1 MENRK
6 IKRRGYYSE
15 IITGTA
21 THPVRPEVALL
32 NAAPKRVKLLWQV
45 LTEHHSARVQELKD
59 HEKYNFLG
67 EAKRWITFPQD
78 RSIVFPAETFAPNVQ
93 KEQNVKP
100 KELPRNVEIER
111 LRRSYRNLKIEDVLE
126 EDGISPKEMLP
137 PAVVLSLLSH
147 EQIYGLFATAS
158 ILPLEIFDD
167 EEYDCRTT
175 EDWISLSIID
185 GVRYPL
191 PAEVFVQ
198 KYRETDE
205 VARIDDEAL
214 NHLYKWYDAA
224 VTYYDYKHKL
234 WSVLTLDGL
243 KRKFLLPR
251 IYIRFYAENPRVFAK
266 RLATAIEHRKIADA
280 SIKYN
285 FYLDCMQ
292 MDGMLTL
299 NEKQKE
305 AIVRLTLNGIRI
317 KFPETRVS
325 ALINEISLD
334 YQRTMCDLMWRKM
347 IQWNPE
353 MFKFIAWTPSVE
365 EIRVPDKGKIDTGM
379 ENFMKVQKFIHWVT
393 LYVQEE
399 VYQAMACIVARCIQ
413 LSTMNLFGVNYGK
426 LITLSE
432 FEEMHSQS
440 TVSVVK
446 YLKEPWLEKIA
457 QSVRMCLRDI
467 GKGWFDLK
475 QKVPGVYDVMKLKR
489 FMNLT
494 TLRMQYALRVLVEN
508 SITLYGNTLEGPALC
523 LLDVEETFVWG
534 NNLVDSQFKSVY
546 NPIFTVDLQMDGNKA
561 YYSVDPDQF
570 GETIITLYD
579 NALTLCHQIRQIN
592 PFLLPALKFP
602 PDLFLSS
609 VGLLEGYVCQIRD
622 RLKIAYQKCSM
633 ILKAYVKEYTAY
645 LDFYNL
651 KVAEYIQKFKD
662 EEHNTAEIKE
672 EITFHKTMI
681 SNLDFTLPKRI
692 SIGPFNVNVRPLKNF
707 LMGKREEC
715 ATGLLVMF
723 TERLRAEVDNI
734 LEEYTQIRYKLK
746 EVPQSIEHIFEIRD
760 WMETIPLRV
769 QDLQEKMEILKLD
782 FDILDSFYWNL
793 SDEDFE
799 AKWLV
804 IGSPLQIENEIDE
817 TNERFVEEQD
827 KFYKI
832 QIQDEVLLL
841 ERIDTLVGNVSNIG
855 LQTDINR
862 VHETAL
868 DVKRV
873 WKGMTDCREMGLLL
887 NERQKLFGMKVVPFE
902 HLHKLMREFEPY
914 RSLWV
919 TASDWLRWYEVW
931 MDNPLINV
939 DGSQIE
945 SHVMDMY
952 RVITR
957 GVRTFQE
964 FPKVQAIATT
974 IRDQIDEF
982 KPYIGLIQALRNP
995 GMKDRHF
1002 DQLSA
1007 QTGIQMALTP
1017 SMTFKTLLFLGIEE
1031 FEELVK
1037 TVADTAAKEYATER
1051 TLNKMIIEWETIVME
1066 ILPYKATGTYI
1077 MKVTEETLMLLDNH
1091 ILNVQQLAFSPL
1103 KTVFEDEINEWE
1115 EKLKLTQEVLILW
1128 IEVQRD
1134 WMYLEPIFTSE
1145 DITVQLPV
1153 EARRYNAME
1162 RNWRRIMKNAKD
1174 NPYIIK
1180 ICPDSNLLEGL
1191 QECKSLLEM
1200 VQKGLSDYLEVKRKV
1215 FPRFY
1220 FLSDEELLEI
1230 LAQAKNVYA
1239 VQPHL
1244 RKCFENI
1251 QQVKF
1256 ESDLEI
1262 TRMYS
1267 AEGEEVIFRPSMYPV
1282 RSVEYWLGDLE
1293 NVMRNTI
1300 REIIRE
1306 ALRMIDSIS
1315 RKTWVYMWP
1324 GQITLCCGQTYW
1336 TAHVE
1341 NGILRNNLRGYYEEL
1356 LEHLDDLR
1364 DLVRAPQTDV
1374 QRLMLEAVITVEVH
1388 ARDVLHRLIEEKVS
1402 NVNDFDWISQ
1412 LRYYWVDDSEL
1423 KVRAVNAEFSYG
1435 YEYLGNTG
1443 RLVITPLTDR
1453 CYLTLTG
1460 ALHLKFGGAPAGPAG
1475 TGKTETTKD
1484 LAKAFAIQCV
1494 VFNCSD
1500 QLDFMSMGKF
1510 FKGLASAG
1518 AWACFD
1524 EFNRIDIEVL
1534 SVIAQQITT
1543 IQQAQQMRVETF
1555 VFEGDEIVLKP
1566 SCAVFITMN
1575 PGYAGRTE
1583 LPDNLKALFR
1593 PVAMMV
1599 PDYALIAEISL
1610 FSYGFT
1616 DAKTLAGKITT
1627 TFKLS
1632 SEQLSTQDHYDFGM
1646 RAVKTVI
1653 AVAGNLKR
1661 EQKDLNEQQICLRAL
1676 RDVNV
1681 PKFLKDD
1688 LTLFNGIVSDLFPLL
1703 EEKHVD
1709 YGILEAEIRA
1719 SIRKMGMEEI
1729 DEFVKKVIQLYETT
1743 VVRHGL
1749 MLVGPTGSAKTKCYE
1764 VLQQACTKLKGQPQ
1778 PSGKPFTRVLTHVL
1792 NPKSITMGQLYGE
1805 YDLNT
1810 REWTDGIFSTLLRAG
1825 IATDDD
1831 NKRWYIFD
1839 GPVDALWIEN
1849 MNTVLDDNKKLCLS
1863 SGEIMKILPTMTMMF
1878 EVADLRVASPATV
1891 SRCGMVYLE
1900 PEGLGLE
1907 PLVNCWLKS
1916 LPKNMTDHVD
1926 GIAELTGHY
1935 LLPGLQVLRSSL
1947 HEIVS
1952 TVDSGMVQSYI
1963 NLMNFRIGPMAGRDG
1978 RPPPAAPFQQLIP
1991 TLLSPW
1997 AAFAAVWSLGAS
2009 SDYNSRCIFSE
2020 WIRQVQKDKQHSLP
2034 FPKDGLVFDYRLH
2047 DGGFTDPI
2055 ESHEPVAP
2063 KWYKWLDDIPSITIT
2078 PEMKFA
2084 DIEVPTMDSVRSA
2097 TLVGYLLINNSN
2109 ALCIGPTGSGKTLA
2123 ISTKLSRNM
2132 PKKFICDFIT
2142 FSARTTANQTQ
2153 DLIDEKLTKR
2163 RKDVYGPPLLR
2174 KQVFFIDDLNMP
2186 ALDTYGAQPPIELIR
2201 QFMDFEGWY
2210 DRKEIGSFRRIEDV
2224 NFVGAMGPPGGGR
2237 NPVTAR
2243 LLRHFHFIAFP
2254 EMEDDAKRHIFG
2266 TILNSWLSK
2275 TLFANMLDIF
2285 LGTTLNLYT
2294 TICKELLPTPHKSH
2308 YTFNLRDLSK
2318 VFQGM
2323 LMMNPQKIEMREN
2336 LLRLW
2341 YHENVRVF
2349 SDRLINDTDRTWFDD
2364 LLRET
2369 MRKKFEIDP
2378 QMVVGETMLFY
2389 SDFCAANKEYEQITD
2404 MKKMDH
2410 MLNEFLE
2417 DYNATTTSPMK
2428 LVLFQ
2433 DAIDHICRINRILR
2447 QPRGNALL
2455 LGMGGS
2461 GRQSLTRLAAHIQ
2474 DYNCFQIELSGAYT
2488 THDWRDDIKHSM
2500 MKAGVQAQLMVFL
2513 FSDTQIKDDSMLED
2527 LNSVLNN
2534 GDVPNIYQM
2543 DEMERIYHSMRGQV
2557 QEAGLQINR
2566 SNLFSAYVKTVR
2578 NNLHV
2583 VITMS
2588 PIGEVFRARI
2598 RQFPALVNCCTID
2611 WFCPWPA
2618 AALQSVAMRFLAD
2631 IKDES
2636 INADILRSIVKLC
2649 EYMQSSVIEASDLY
2663 LKELNRH
2670 NYVTPTSYLELLS
2683 NYGNLLGKKKTELKS
2698 AEHRLSAGL
2707 DKLASAEVEVKKMQ
2721 ELLASMKP
2729 KLERAAEA
2737 TAKMIERIT
2746 HDTIEAEKTRAG
2758 AKEQEAIAGKLKIQ
2772 NQMIR
2777 DEAEADLSEARPML
2791 IAAEKSLKAL
2801 NRNDITEVKAMKRPP
2816 VGVLL
2821 VIETVCIINNVKPV
2835 KVDTGTYG
2843 KGAVKLDYWGP
2854 GSQMLADPGHFLYT
2868 MENYDKENLTE
2879 EMINK
2884 LKVYIEDPNFQP
2896 SKIEYVSKA
2905 CYSLCLWVHAMYNYY
2920 FVNQKVKP
2928 KMEALA
2934 KAEEALVETERT
2946 LLAAIQRLQ
2955 EVEAGVE
2962 KLRNLLREEE
2972 EKKAELERQKQLCED
2987 RMGRAV
2993 RLIDG
2998 LAGEQIRWKSTVVE
3012 LNTSLH
3018 NAIGDILLASGAI
3031 AYLTPFTDKYR
3042 DSLLTSWQKLLEG
3055 VPHTP
3060 GSDPV
3065 STLGDQVEIRRWQIE
3080 GLPRDML
3087 SVENAVLAMHSNR
3100 WPLFID
3106 PQAQANKWIRSMYK
3120 ESGISVAKM
3129 SDKDILRVLETC
3141 VRFGRVCLIENVGI
3155 ELEAGLDPI
3164 LLRSLFEHGGQ
3175 WCVKIGETIVP
3186 YSPDFRLFLTTRLS
3200 NPHYTPDVSVK
3211 ILLVNFALTTT
3222 GLEDQVLSLVV
3233 IQERP
3238 DLEQTRNALIV
3249 SNAEM
3254 RRELKEIE
3262 DRILYRLSVSEGSAV
3277 DDMDLILTLEASKV
3291 KSEEIKIKMKE
3302 AEITQADIEV
3312 TRSMYIP
3319 VAVRGQLLFFCL
3331 SDLQHIDTMYQY
3343 SLEWFVDI
3351 FNHSIAATAKS
3362 NDIQERVQN
3371 INRNFTFSLFSNV
3384 CRSLFERHK
3393 LHFAFLVCARIRI
3406 HGNLIDH
3413 TEWRHFLAGPEPYE
3427 EGPNPSPDWITPRCW
3442 KEIQA
3447 LENLS
3452 KFNEFVESFKHA
3464 MSQFKAVFDAQEAH
3478 LAPFPEPWQT
3488 KLDDFQ
3494 KMLVLK
3500 CLRPDKVTNAMQSY
3514 LAKHLGREF
3523 VEPQTTE
3530 LSAVYSESSP
3540 TTPIVFILSTGTDP
3554 AAELYKFADR
3564 LKMGNKLHP
3573 ISLGQGQGPRAEA
3586 MLKFA
3591 SEHGYWCF
3599 FQNCHL
3605 APSWM
3610 PDMESV
3616 VEALSRAKNHRDF
3629 RLWLTSAPSPDFPVS
3644 ILQNS
3649 TKMTIEP
3656 PRGIK
3661 ANMFRAYLTQVI
3673 EMTAFLQSEHPK
3685 AAQFKWLVFSLCL
3698 FHSVLLERRKFGPL
3712 GFNIP
3717 YEFTDGDLTI
3727 CISQLHMFL
3736 LEYDTVPFKVLTY
3749 TAGHINYGGR
3759 ITDDWDRRC
3768 VLTILQDFYRP
3779 QILSP
3784 TYVFDEEKHY
3794 YQLVETATFDEYI
3807 EYIKTFPL
3815 NDEPSMFG
3823 MHPNADISF
3832 AQAETYTCLDTLLA
3846 LQPRQIGVAGASAEE
3861 VTTQLAED
3869 MLSEIPQIFDL
3880 FTLQT
3885 KYPVL
3890 YEESFNT
3897 VLLQEAIRYNGLLHV
3912 VKTTLMDLLKALKGL
3927 VVMSGQLETLFT
3939 SLYNNRIPQI
3949 WQDKGYP
3956 SLKPLGS
3963 WFLDLKD
3970 RIAFLKSWEED
3981 GIPAAF
3987 WISGFYFP
3995 QAFLTGTLQ
4004 NFARK
4009 HIVSIDTI
4017 NFSFKVLQTRPMRRP
4032 NDGCVVY
4039 GLFLE
4044 GCRWGGHYLDESLPK
4059 ELYTNMPPIL
4069 LLPEVHHKEP
4079 EGIYSCPVYKTTN
4092 RAGTLSTTG
4101 HSTNFVLTMEIPSH
4115 KPQAH
4120 WIKRG
4125 VALFCALDY

>member
-1 MENRK
+1 M
-6 IKRRGYYSE
+6 
-15 IITGTA
+15 A
-21 THPVRPEVALL
+21 
-32 NAAPKRVKLLWQV
+32 
-45 LTEHHSARVQELKD
+45 SA
-59 HEKYNFLG
+59 
-67 EAKRWITFPQD
+67 
-78 RSIVFPAETFAPNVQ
+78 
-93 KEQNVKP
+93 
-100 KELPRNVEIER
+100 IER
-111 LRRSYRNLKIEDVLE
+111 
-126 EDGISPKEMLP
+126 
-137 PAVVLSLLSH
+137 
-147 EQIYGLFATAS
+147 
-158 ILPLEIFDD
+158 
-167 EEYDCRTT
+167 
-175 EDWISLSIID
+175 
-185 GVRYPL
+185 
-191 PAEVFVQ
+191 
-198 KYRETDE
+198 
-205 VARIDDEAL
+205 
-214 NHLYKWYDAA
+214 
-224 VTYYDYKHKL
+224 
-234 WSVLTLDGL
+234 
-243 KRKFLLPR
+243 
-251 IYIRFYAENPRVFAK
+251 
-266 RLATAIEHRKIADA
+266 RKIAEY

-285 FYLDCMQ
+285 FYLDCMH
-292 MDGMLTL
+292 MEGMLAL
-299 NEKQKE
+299 NEKQKDT
-305 AIVRLTLNGIRI
+305 IVRLSTNKNML
-317 KFPETRVS
+317 KFPEYNIS
-325 ALINEISLD
+325 ALINEISLE
-334 YQRTMCDLMWRKM
+334 YQRTMCDLMWRRM
-347 IQWNPE
+347 IQRNPE
-353 MFKFIAWTPSVE
+353 MFKFISWTPSVE
-365 EIRVPDKGKIDTGM
+365 ETRVPRNGKIDTGM
-379 ENFMKVQKFIHWVT
+379 ENFTKIQKFVHWFT

-399 VYQAMACIVARCIQ
+399 VYHAMRCIVAECIQ
-413 LSTMNLFGVNYGK
+413 LSSMNLFAISYGK

-432 FEEMHSQS
+432 FEELQ
-440 TVSVVK
+440 TLATTTVVK

-457 QSVRMCLRDI
+457 QSVRMCLRDV

-475 QKVPGVYDVMKLKR
+475 QRIPGVYDVMKLKR
-489 FMNLT
+489 FMDLT
-494 TLRMQYALRVLVEN
+494 TLRMQE
-508 SITLYGNTLEGPALC
+508 
-523 LLDVEETFVWG
+523 
-534 NNLVDSQFKSVY
+534 
-546 NPIFTVDLQMDGNKA
+546 
-561 YYSVDPDQF
+561 
-570 GETIITLYD
+570 IIVAMYD
-579 NALTLCHQIRQIN
+579 NALSLCHQIKQLHV
-592 PFLLPALKFP
+592 FLLPALKFP

-609 VGLLEGYVCQIRD
+609 VGLLEEHVCQIRE
-622 RLKIAYQKCSM
+622 RLKIAYRKST
-633 ILKAYVKEYTAY
+633 ILLRAYAVEFLSY
-645 LDFYNL
+645 LEFYNL
-651 KVAEYIQKFKD
+651 NVAQYIEHFKEEEHTTGEIKD
-662 EEHNTAEIKE
+662 EVV
-672 EITFHKTMI
+672 FHKTMMN
-681 SNLDFTLPKRI
+681 NLDATLPKTI
-692 SIGPFNVNVRPLKNF
+692 SIGPFSVSVQPLKGF
-707 LMGKREEC
+707 LMGKRLDC
-715 ATGLLVMF
+715 ATGLLTMF
-723 TERLRAEVDNI
+723 TEKLRTEINDI
-734 LEEYTQIRYKLK
+734 LDEYTQIRFKLK
-746 EVPQSIEHIFEIRD
+746 EIPQSIEHIFEIRD

-769 QDLQEKMEILKLD
+769 MELQERMEILKLD
-782 FDILDSFYWNL
+782 FDILDSFWWNL
-793 SDEDFE
+793 SDDDFQ
-799 AKWLV
+799 AKWQV
-804 IGSPLQIENEIDE
+804 IGSPLQIEKEIDE
-817 TNERFVEEQD
+817 TNERFIEEQD

-832 QIQDEVLLL
+832 QVQDEVLLL

-862 VHETAL
+862 IHETAL

-873 WKGMTDCREMGLLL
+873 WKAMTDCREMGLLL

-902 HLHKLMREFEPY
+902 HLYKLMRDFEPY

-919 TASDWLRWYEVW
+919 TASDWLRWHEVW
-931 MDNPLINV
+931 MDNPLMNV
-939 DGSQIE
+939 DGSQID
-945 SHVMDMY
+945 SLVMDMY
-952 RVITR
+952 RAITR
-957 GVRTFQE
+957 SVRTFQE

-982 KPYIGLIQALRNP
+982 KPYIGLIQALRDP

-1002 DQLSA
+1002 EELS
-1007 QTGIQMALTP
+1007 QKTGIQMALTP
-1017 SMTFKTLLFLGIEE
+1017 SLTFKSLLVLGIQE

-1051 TLNKMIIEWETIVME
+1051 TLNKMIVEWETIAME
-1066 ILPYKATGTYI
+1066 ILPYKTTGTYI
-1077 MKVTEETLMLLDNH
+1077 IKVAEETLMLLDNH

-1115 EKLKLTQEVLILW
+1115 NKLKLTQEVLVLW

-1145 DITVQLPV
+1145 DITTQLPV
-1153 EARRYNAME
+1153 EARKYNAME
-1162 RNWRRIMKNAKD
+1162 RNWRRIMKSAKE

-1180 ICPDSNLLEGL
+1180 ICPDVNLLESL
-1191 QECKSLLEM
+1191 QECQSLLEV
-1200 VQKGLSDYLEVKRKV
+1200 VQKGLSDYLEVKRKA

-1220 FLSDEELLEI
+1220 FLSDDELLEI
-1230 LAQAKNVYA
+1230 LAQAKNVHA

-1251 QQVKF
+1251 QHVKF
-1256 ESDLEI
+1256 ESDLQI

-1267 AEGEEVIFRPSMYPV
+1267 AEGEEVVFRPPMYPE
-1282 RSVEYWLGDLE
+1282 RSVEFWLRDME
-1293 NVMRNTI
+1293 RVMRNTI
-1300 REIIRE
+1300 REIIRD
-1306 ALRMIDSIS
+1306 ALAVIDTTS
-1315 RKTWVYMWP
+1315 RKKWVYMWP
-1324 GQITLCCGQTYW
+1324 GQVTLCGGQTYW

-1341 NGILRNNLRGYYEEL
+1341 NGIRKNNLAGYYQEL
-1356 LEHLDDLR
+1356 LGHLDDLR
-1364 DLVRAPQTDV
+1364 ELVRGQQTDV
-1374 QRLMLEAVITVEVH
+1374 QRLMLEAVITIEVH
-1388 ARDVLHRLIEEKVS
+1388 ARDVLYRLLEEKVET
-1402 NVNDFDWISQ
+1402 VNDFNWISQ
-1412 LRYYWVDDSEL
+1412 LRYYWVDDEL

-1555 VFEGDEIVLKP
+1555 VFEGDEIELKP

-1599 PDYALIAEISL
+1599 PDYSLIAEISL
-1610 FSYGFT
+1610 FSYGFS
-1616 DAKTLAGKITT
+1616 DAKILAGKITT

-1688 LTLFNGIVSDLFPLL
+1688 LLLFNGIVSDLFPRL
-1703 EEKHVD
+1703 EEKQVD
-1709 YGILEAEIRA
+1709 HGILAAEIRS
-1719 SIRKMGMEEI
+1719 SILRMGMEEV

-1749 MLVGPTGSAKTKCYE
+1749 MLVGPTGSGKTKCYE
-1764 VLQQACTKLKGQPQ
+1764 VLQEACTRLRGQLQ
-1778 PSGKPFTRVLTHVL
+1778 PSGKPFTRVLTYVL

-1825 IATDDD
+1825 IAADDH
-1831 NKRWYIFD
+1831 NKRWYVFD

-1907 PLVNCWLKS
+1907 PIIDCWLKS
-1916 LPKNMTDHVD
+1916 LPKNMNDHVEE
-1926 GIAELTGHY
+1926 IARLTGHY
-1935 LLPGLQVLRSSL
+1935 LLPSLEVLRASL
-1947 HEIVS
+1947 QEIVS
-1952 TVDSGMVQSYI
+1952 TVDLGMAKSYI

-1978 RPPPAAPFQQLIP
+1978 RPPPSAPFQQLIP
-1991 TLLSPW
+1991 DLLSPW
-1997 AAFAAVWSLGAS
+1997 AAFATVWSIGAS
-2009 SDYNSRCIFSE
+2009 SDYNSRRMFSE
-2020 WIRQVQKDKQHSLP
+2020 WIREAQRNHQHSLP
-2034 FPKDGLVFDYRLH
+2034 FPEDGLVYDYRLH
-2047 DGGFTDPI
+2047 DGGFTDIIDTPEPI
-2055 ESHEPVAP
+2055 PP
-2063 KWYKWLDDIPSITIT
+2063 RWYKWLDDIPSITIT

-2109 ALCIGPTGSGKTLA
+2109 SLCVGPTGSGKTLTVSA
-2123 ISTKLSRNM
+2123 KLTRNM

-2163 RKDVYGPPLLR
+2163 RRDVYGPPLLR

-2237 NPVTAR
+2237 NPLTAR

-2275 TLFANMLDIF
+2275 TPFGNMLETF
-2285 LGTTLNLYT
+2285 LGTTLNVYS

-2323 LMMNPQKIEMREN
+2323 LMMNPAKIEISET

-2341 YHENVRVF
+2341 YHENLRVF
-2349 SDRLINDTDRTWFDD
+2349 CDRLINDIDRTWFDN
-2364 LLRET
+2364 LLKKTLEEHYECDPET
-2369 MRKKFEIDP
+2369 
-2378 QMVVGETMLFY
+2378 VVGSTMLFY
-2389 SDFCAANKEYEQITD
+2389 GDFSGTSKEYEQITNIG
-2404 MKKMDH
+2404 KIEET
-2410 MLNEFLE
+2410 LNEFLE
-2417 DYNATTTSPMK
+2417 DYNSTTTSPMK

-2433 DAIDHICRINRILR
+2433 DAINHVCRINRILR

-2461 GRQSLTRLAAHIQ
+2461 GRQSLTRLASHIQ
-2474 DYNCFQIELSGAYT
+2474 DYTCFQIELSGAYT
-2488 THDWRDDIKHSM
+2488 NNDWRDDIKHAM
-2500 MKAGVQAQLMVFL
+2500 MKAGVQGHLMVFL

-2534 GDVPNIYQM
+2534 GDVPNIYHV
-2543 DEMERIYHSMRGQV
+2543 DEMEKIFHSMRGQV

-2611 WFCPWPA
+2611 WFCPWPEA
-2618 AALQSVAMRFLAD
+2618 ALQVCNNTVLLCACITCLQTIKNLETCEFKKFDNVKTRIPRNVCASTNVAHYLQSVAMRFLSD

-2636 INADILRSIVKLC
+2636 INESILRSIVKLC
-2649 EYMQSSVIEASDLY
+2649 QYMQSSVIEASDLY

-2683 NYGNLLGKKKTELKS
+2683 NYGGLLRKKKTELRA
-2698 AEHRLSAGL
+2698 AEQRLSTGL
-2707 DKLASAEVEVKKMQ
+2707 EKLASAEVEVKKMQ
-2721 ELLASMKP
+2721 EMLANMKP
-2729 KLERAAEA
+2729 QLERAAAA
-2737 TAKMIERIT
+2737 TARMIERIT
-2746 HDTIEAEKTRAG
+2746 HDTIEAERTRSE
-2758 AKEQEAIAGKLKIQ
+2758 AKQQEAIAAKLKAE

-2791 IAAEKSLKAL
+2791 IAAEKSLKSL

-2821 VIETVCIINNVKPV
+2821 VIEAICIINNVKPI
-2835 KVDTGTYG
+2835 KVADQGRFG
-2843 KGAVKLDYWGP
+2843 VSEPKLDYWTP
-2854 GSQMLADPGHFLYT
+2854 GSQLLADPGHFLYT

-2879 EMINK
+2879 EIINK
-2884 LKVYIEDPNFQP
+2884 LKVYIENPDFHP

-2905 CYSLCLWVHAMYNYY
+2905 CYSFCLWVHAMYNYY
-2920 FVNQKVKP
+2920 FVMEKVKP

-2934 KAEEALVETERT
+2934 QAEEALAETERT

-2955 EVEAGVE
+2955 EVEQGIE
-2962 KLRNLLREEE
+2962 KLRNLLQEEE

-2998 LAGEQIRWKSTVVE
+2998 LAGEQIRWIATVAE

-3018 NAIGDILLASGAI
+3018 NAVGDILLASGAI

-3042 DSLLTSWQKLLEG
+3042 ETLLTSWQDLLKE

-3087 SVENAVLAMHSNR
+3087 SVENAVLAMHSHR

-3106 PQAQANKWIRSMYK
+3106 PQAQANKWIRSMHK
-3120 ESGISVAKM
+3120 ESGISIAKM
-3129 SDKDILRVLETC
+3129 SDKDILRVLESC
-3141 VRFGRVCLIENVGI
+3141 VRFGRACLIENVGL

-3175 WCVKIGETIVP
+3175 WCIKIGENIVP
-3186 YSPDFRLFLTTRLS
+3186 YHPDFRLFLTTRLS
-3200 NPHYTPDVSVK
+3200 NPHYTPDITVK

-3238 DLEQTRNALIV
+3238 DLEQSRNALIV

-3254 RRELKEIE
+3254 RRELKDIE

-3277 DDMDLILTLEASKV
+3277 DDIDLILTLEASKI
-3291 KSEEIKIKMKE
+3291 KSEEIKLKMKE

-3319 VAVRGQLLFFCL
+3319 VAVRGQILFFCL
-3331 SDLQHIDTMYQY
+3331 SDLQYIDTMYQY
-3343 SLEWFVDI
+3343 SLEWFVEI
-3351 FNHSIAATAKS
+3351 FNNSVIATEKS
-3362 NDIQERVQN
+3362 NEIEERVEN
-3371 INRNFTFSLFSNV
+3371 INRKFTFSLFTNV

-3393 LHFAFLVCARIRI
+3393 LHFAFLVCARIQMQA
-3406 HGNLIDH
+3406 NLIDP
-3413 TEWRHFLAGPEPYE
+3413 TEWRHFLAGPEPYTVRE
-3427 EGPNPSPDWITPRCW
+3427 SEKRGSLRVTLQRFSDWLNAYTNSDPILQMPKVSVYFSQEKPNPSPDWITPRCW

-3447 LENLS
+3447 LENLP
-3452 KFNEFVESFKHA
+3452 KFNEFVNSFEQT
-3464 MSQFKAVFDAQEAH
+3464 MPQFKAVFDAQEAH
-3478 LAPFPEPWQT
+3478 LIHLPEPWHST
-3488 KLDDFQ
+3488 LDDFQ
-3494 KMLVLK
+3494 RMLVLK
-3500 CLRPDKVTNAMQSY
+3500 CLRPDKVTNAMQFY
-3514 LAKHLGREF
+3514 LAKYLGREF

-3530 LSAVYSESSP
+3530 LSAIYNESSP

-3554 AAELYKFADR
+3554 AAEVYKFADR
-3564 LKMGNKLHP
+3564 LKMANKLHA

-3586 MLKFA
+3586 MLRFA

-3610 PDMESV
+3610 PDMDSV
-3616 VEALSRAKNHRDF
+3616 VESLSRAKNHRDF

-3649 TKMTIEP
+3649 SKMTIEP

-3673 EMTAFLQSEHPK
+3673 EMINFMQSGHPK
-3685 AAQFKWLVFSLCL
+3685 VTQFKWLVFSLCL

-3768 VLTILQDFYRP
+3768 VLTILEDFYRP
-3779 QILSP
+3779 DVLSP
-3784 TYVFDEEKHY
+3784 VYVFDEQKHY
-3794 YQLVETATFDEYI
+3794 YQLVETATYEEYL

-3832 AQAETYTCLDTLLA
+3832 AQTETYSCLETLLA
-3846 LQPRQIGVAGASAEE
+3846 LQPRQVGTAAASVEE
-3861 VTTQLAED
+3861 VTTQLASD
-3869 MLSEIPQIFDL
+3869 MLSEIPPTFDL
-3880 FTLQT
+3880 AELQAR
-3885 KYPVL
+3885 YPVS
-3890 YEESFNT
+3890 YNESFNT
-3897 VLLQEAIRYNGLLHV
+3897 VLLQEGIRYNGLLKV
-3912 VKTTLMDLLKALKGL
+3912 VKSTLQDLLKALKGL
-3927 VVMSGQLETLFT
+3927 VVMSEQLETVAT
-3939 SLYNNRIPQI
+3939 NLYNNRIPKV

-3970 RIAFLKSWEED
+3970 RIAFLKSWELN

-4009 HIVSIDTI
+4009 YVVSIDTI
-4017 NFSFKVLQTRPMRRP
+4017 NFSFKVLEVRPTQRP
-4032 NDGCVVY
+4032 KDGCVIY

-4044 GCRWGGHYLDESLPK
+4044 GCRWGGNYLDESLPK

-4069 LLPEVHHKEP
+4069 LLPEVDHKEP
-4079 EGIYSCPVYKTTN
+4079 PGIYSCPVYKTTN

-4101 HSTNFVLTMEIPSH
+4101 HSTNFVLAMEIPSQ